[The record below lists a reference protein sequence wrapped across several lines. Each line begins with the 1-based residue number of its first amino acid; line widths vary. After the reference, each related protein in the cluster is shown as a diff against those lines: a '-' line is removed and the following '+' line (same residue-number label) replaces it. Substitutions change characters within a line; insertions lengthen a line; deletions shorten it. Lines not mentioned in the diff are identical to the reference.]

1 MISQNFVVKVLDVD
15 EHSTN
20 QPPID
25 LKPKEDLLVSE
36 NQPTGTIVGQL
47 EAVDPRGVLSLFT
60 CLMKKE

>member
-1 MISQNFVVKVLDVD
+1 MSTKS
-15 EHSTN
+15 STN

-25 LKPKEDLLVSE
+25 LKPKDDLLVSE

-47 EAVDPRGVLSLFT
+47 EAVDPGSLSFT